1 MMMKKRLANSLL
13 SIRYLEFSVLQGSQG
28 PAPTAAVTAG
38 TTTLLNA
45 RPALHLSDLPETSNV
60 RDEREM
66 ESWNIV

>member
-1 MMMKKRLANSLL
+1 MMENDLL
-13 SIRYLEFSVLQGSQG
+13 IPSCQIRYLEFSVLQGSQG